1 MISQLCRVIAIL
13 SVCTIISGCIIPDYI
28 YCHDSSY
35 TESMYKFLKDEPDY
49 QEQLELMDKYFE
61 KAESSGKKVAPGAYA
76 HYALLKSKIG
86 NEGDTLKY
94 LEKEKTAF
102 PDSRHYIDFLM
113 TSSKKNKQST
123 DAVDKDGIADGTI
136 SEQKAE
142 EGHNEH

>member
-1 MISQLCRVIAIL
+1 MISQICRIIL
-13 SVCTIISGCIIPDYI
+13 FVSVCTAISGCITPDYI

-86 NEGDTLKY
+86 DEGDTLKY

-102 PDSRHYIDFLM
+102 PDSIHYIDFLI
-113 TSSKKNKQST
+113 TSSKNKQQADT
-123 DAVDKDGIADGTI
+123 DVKAGNSDDTG

-142 EGHNEH
+142 EGDNEH

>member
-1 MISQLCRVIAIL
+1 
-13 SVCTIISGCIIPDYI
+13 
-28 YCHDSSY
+28 
-35 TESMYKFLKDEPDY
+35 MYKFLKDEPDY

-86 NEGDTLKY
+86 DEGDTLKY

-102 PDSRHYIDFLM
+102 PDSIHYIDFLI
-113 TSSKKNKQST
+113 TSSKNKQQADT
-123 DAVDKDGIADGTI
+123 DVKAGNSDDTG

-142 EGHNEH
+142 EGDNEH